1 MSFWID
7 ILLIVLLVGV
17 SVILI
22 LQRRQLKQVERKQ
35 QRLES
40 QIHSLEEERPALAQ
54 MARLKGDDETFQLI
68 RNRYDLTAE
77 LLAAR
82 VSGDAERTDAM
93 LEHVDQLVADPAEFM
108 RQLRL
113 IFARMQPLMMERFR
127 ESGLTDREVEICC
140 LYALGLNGNPAIH
153 PGRAPLPERQPH
165 PQETGLGRT
174 RQEHRRIHPLPA
186 TVKHPPR
193 PSPGAV
199 FFWIVADNS

>member
-17 SVILI
+17 SVILVR
-22 LQRRQLKQVERKQ
+22 QRRQLKQIKLIKQ
-35 QRLES
+35 QLEGRLRF
-40 QIHSLEEERPALAQ
+40 LEEDQPVLAQ
-54 MARLKGDDETFQLI
+54 MAQLREEDEAFQLI
-68 RNRYDLTAE
+68 RNRYDLVAE

-82 VSGDAERTDAM
+82 VSGDAERTDTM

-140 LYALGLNGNPAIH
+140 LYALGLNGKTIQQYTRD
-153 PGRAPLPERQPH
+153 GRHFQNVSLIRKKL
-165 PQETGLGRT
+165 GLG
-174 RQEHRRIHPLPA
+174 EHDKNIDGFIRSLQR
-186 TVKHPPR
+186 
-193 PSPGAV
+193 
-199 FFWIVADNS
+199 

>member
-22 LQRRQLKQVERKQ
+22 LQRRQLNQVEQKQ
-35 QRLES
+35 QRLEH
-40 QIHSLEEERPALAQ
+40 QLHILEEERPALAQ

-68 RNRYDLTAE
+68 RNRYDLVAE

-82 VSGDAERTDAM
+82 VSDDAERTDTM

-140 LYALGLNGNPAIH
+140 LYALGLNGKTIQQYTRD
-153 PGRAPLPERQPH
+153 GRHFQNVSLIRKKL
-165 PQETGLGRT
+165 GLG
-174 RQEHRRIHPLPA
+174 EHDKNIDGFIRSLQR
-186 TVKHPPR
+186 
-193 PSPGAV
+193 
-199 FFWIVADNS
+199 